1 MSPILP
7 RVACGLG
14 TITKKRNHANA
25 ISGAP
30 RGQNGDEICME
41 ALDGLCPRRAVRT
54 GSAEQNCSHVAQSAG
69 LDARCGFLTS
79 KTESWGRG
87 PLEV

>member
-1 MSPILP
+1 MSPILQ

-30 RGQNGDEICME
+30 RGQNSDETCME

-54 GSAEQNCSHVAQSAG
+54 GSAE
-69 LDARCGFLTS
+69 
-79 KTESWGRG
+79 
-87 PLEV
+87 